1 MKKKLKII
9 VIAFLFILLSTM
21 YLKTMAATNCSPVTD
36 DKVKYVNATL
46 TRINREE
53 YNSLQ
58 RGMHWT
64 DYYPLPMSQR
74 YEIDQ
79 KSMLMASTEGMC
91 VGGIQN
97 GYIGLSQ
104 YGNSTGV
111 LQGLAKDKLVN
122 GDLSIVDKY
131 TNGTSFFPTVNSN
144 TDVYMEVLSNW
155 KFPFVKEKNGYYSF
169 NSDQY
174 HVYRDYSTKTFKL
187 HEGTRNGFYPFNNC
201 EDDTSIMGN
210 RNLGFT
216 ARIEIPFIMT
226 KDGKVKNSE
235 TGQFEDMIFDFSGD
249 DDVWVYVDDKLVLDL
264 GGCHARLR
272 GNINFAKNQVYYES
286 IYNPETNQD
295 EKDVYKSAFEEGML
309 SQGEHTLTLFYMER
323 AGGESNLFV
332 TFNLQSGGVQANYI
346 DIDTNTKLD
355 VINQSGPVGDS
366 VTTEAKNINGYT
378 LVKKPEN
385 ENITLTEELQV
396 VNYYYA
402 KNTTVT
408 AKYID
413 EVTNQEISPSTVING
428 KSGDDYTT
436 EQKTIDNYDF
446 TKVDG
451 NPSGTMRGEPINV
464 TYYYRHKSKITVN
477 YIDKETG
484 EIIASEQKDA
494 HEGDTFTSEER
505 QFEDFKLIEKPNNP
519 TVTVAREDITL
530 NYYYQRLKFNLQ
542 IEMNLE
548 KAYINGNYYGL
559 EGKADK
565 IETEIKD
572 ANSAS
577 SLQVYYKV
585 KVTNNQDKLG
595 NGYITFTIPEGFKF
609 ISPDWEVSGNTAKF
623 KVADLNAGETR
634 EYEIIIE
641 KSAGVDI
648 SRNIIASIRIDSEK
662 LPETTLEDNEDVNE
676 LGIMPRTG
684 IIILNLLPII
694 LGFSILAV
702 VIILKLKRNIK
713 KENEIN
719 KSEVKSN

>member
-1 MKKKLKII
+1 
-9 VIAFLFILLSTM
+9 
-21 YLKTMAATNCSPVTD
+21 
-36 DKVKYVNATL
+36 
-46 TRINREE
+46 
-53 YNSLQ
+53 
-58 RGMHWT
+58 
-64 DYYPLPMSQR
+64 
-74 YEIDQ
+74 
-79 KSMLMASTEGMC
+79 
-91 VGGIQN
+91 
-97 GYIGLSQ
+97 
-104 YGNSTGV
+104 
-111 LQGLAKDKLVN
+111 
-122 GDLSIVDKY
+122 
-131 TNGTSFFPTVNSN
+131 
-144 TDVYMEVLSNW
+144 
-155 KFPFVKEKNGYYSF
+155 
-169 NSDQY
+169 
-174 HVYRDYSTKTFKL
+174 
-187 HEGTRNGFYPFNNC
+187 
-201 EDDTSIMGN
+201 
-210 RNLGFT
+210 
-216 ARIEIPFIMT
+216 
-226 KDGKVKNSE
+226 
-235 TGQFEDMIFDFSGD
+235 
-249 DDVWVYVDDKLVLDL
+249 
-264 GGCHARLR
+264 
-272 GNINFAKNQVYYES
+272 
-286 IYNPETNQD
+286 
-295 EKDVYKSAFEEGML
+295 ML

>member
-1 MKKKLKII
+1 MKKKIKII

-36 DKVKYVNATL
+36 DKVKYANATL

-187 HEGTRNGFYPFNNC
+187 HEGARNGFYPFNNC

>member
-36 DKVKYVNATL
+36 DKVKYANATL

-634 EYEIIIE
+634 KYEIIIE

>member
-21 YLKTMAATNCSPVTD
+21 YLKTMAATNCSLVTD

-122 GDLSIVDKY
+122 GNLSIVDKY

-187 HEGTRNGFYPFNNC
+187 HEGARNGFYPFNNC
-201 EDDTSIMGN
+201 KDDTSIMGN

-436 EQKTIDNYDF
+436 EQKIIDNYDF

>member
-21 YLKTMAATNCSPVTD
+21 CLKTMAATNCSPVTD